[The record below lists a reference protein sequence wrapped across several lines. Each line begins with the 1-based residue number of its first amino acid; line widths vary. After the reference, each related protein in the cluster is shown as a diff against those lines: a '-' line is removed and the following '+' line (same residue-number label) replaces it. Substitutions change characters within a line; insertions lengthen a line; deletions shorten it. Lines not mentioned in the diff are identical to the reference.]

1 MEKEGL
7 ERERK
12 RRGTWIGDQRR
23 RRRNGDEREIE
34 EKRIEMDIFWKQR
47 GLLGHR
53 GTLKKTALQ
62 V

>member
-1 MEKEGL
+1 MDWRPEEN
-7 ERERK
+7 
-12 RRGTWIGDQRR
+12 

-53 GTLKKTALQ
+53 GTLKLKD
-62 V
+62 